1 MSRYARVFVVVAAL
15 LLPGIA
21 LAGTVNPYGATAW
34 TLYAFANGNV
44 LFNLMQSASALVKST
59 AYMQLVGFVTLIAMV
74 AVGIAATHGHN
85 GAKQALIM
93 FLAIIGLT
101 SVAMKDTSTV
111 DITDPVTG
119 YNNALSGVPV
129 LVAVPE
135 AVISTIGHDLTHLFE
150 TYYSLPNDLT
160 LSGGSGFNL
169 ANALVNASTQVQV
182 TDPLARATMAAYT
195 QNCIVPEL
203 ASGRLS
209 AYTLVTSDQLWGT
222 GGTLTPL
229 FSGLMTPVYTSTQP
243 QGVTLS
249 CGANGIPSPAPPDAV
264 DNTNGKQTS
273 ADDAYDYL
281 SAYFANQSGGFFAQS
296 AGAWSGT
303 SAFSWLSA
311 TTSSAQSYLFGSSMT
326 QTSGESI
333 EQAAAVN
340 ALRPAL
346 NAAAVASGASQITTA
361 TAVAQGEASQESNWA
376 TAATMFQD
384 MSGYLY
390 SALQAF
396 LIALFPLILVTA
408 FIPGAGRKVLGN
420 AAKIMI
426 WLALWQPTLSLV
438 NCIVDLYSQGQ
449 MGSALGATGGYSMMD
464 IGMVSQMTSHLTIAA
479 GFLAAAVPIITWGFV
494 SGGFAFT
501 EFLAHGMGGAM
512 AAQAG
517 AMAATGNISLGNQS
531 YDNTSMDQEMLAYQ
545 TSYGVGGAL
554 GKMAGNGATTQ
565 EQQGGVVENIAGHDV
580 ANNLKA
586 DASRTASKLDS
597 LAHSAVTSAMTTES
611 EAVGHAIKAT
621 EAWLNDSQSGLK
633 ASSAERAAVAQS
645 LEQLK
650 QHARDAGISTKSED
664 SASTGGSVTTNG
676 NTKAHA
682 SLGFSVAGS
691 GVGVNSSLSVDEKGQ
706 SDHRRS
712 GSHDVS
718 AGTKDT
724 ESGKTSTANSV
735 QETQQIARDIA
746 HLQKLTAG
754 SDQSDSKQWNKT
766 EQLAHQATTTAQQ
779 AEQYQEQASEA
790 HSLSA
795 NPGFQTKAEADA
807 AAATL
812 KQIERDLPSPD
823 PQGIDLSKRRVLGGV
838 SAQQQAVKAVTAS
851 VHDAATAAE
860 TKTRAAEK
868 KAQDAQTELHKHKN
882 FVKGVNKEIK
892 TDGKRIQKTQSD
904 LKGRAKKLSAEV
916 DSGRENDTD
925 TARRGY
931 HTSARDADHNISNAL
946 TAAVSGLEGTP
957 TPGGGKALRNE
968 QVLVAGAPVIAA
980 AVAAD
985 PPAAAAVAAAGGAA
999 AIVHHNDSLKGSE
1012 LSDSEKEAAPVMNA
1026 AMTKGTTI
1034 QQALGNSDISLKQLV
1049 DGMGPMAGQGAYGP
1063 RAQALYDAAKQNMAA
1078 YSADANVALVYN
1090 TGALGEINRALIKA
1104 DAAPGGG
1111 G

>member
-1 MSRYARVFVVVAAL
+1 MSRYHRVFVVAAAL

-21 LAGTVNPYGATAW
+21 LASTVNPYGASAW

-59 AYMQLVGFVTLIAMV
+59 AYMQLVGFVSLIAMV

-85 GAKQALIM
+85 GAKQVLIM

-119 YNNALSGVPV
+119 YNNAISGVPV
-129 LVAVPE
+129 LVSIPE

-182 TDPLARATMAAYT
+182 TDPLARATLAAYT

-209 AYTLVTSDQLWGT
+209 AYSLVTSVQLWGT
-222 GGTLTPL
+222 GGTLSPL
-229 FSGLMTPVYTSTQP
+229 FSGLLTPVYTSTQP
-243 QGVTLS
+243 EGITLP
-249 CGANGIPSPAPPDAV
+249 CGASGIPATGEPPAK
-264 DNTNGKQTS
+264 DNTNGIPTVE
-273 ADDAYDYL
+273 DDAYDYL
-281 SAYFANQSGGFFAQS
+281 SAYFTNQSGGFFAQS

-361 TAVAQGEASQESNWA
+361 TAVAQGEASQQSNWA

-426 WLALWQPTLSLV
+426 WLALWEPTLSLI

-449 MGSALGATGGYSMMD
+449 MGSALGATGGYSMAN

-479 GFLAAAVPIITWGFV
+479 GFLAAAVPLITWGFV

-512 AAQAG
+512 AAQSG
-517 AMAATGNISLGNQS
+517 AEAATGNISLDNQS
-531 YDNTSMDQEMLAYQ
+531 YDNRSIDQEMLAYQ
-545 TSYGVGGAL
+545 TSVGTGEAMV
-554 GKMAGNGATTQ
+554 KNAGNGTITN
-565 EQQGGVVENIAGHDV
+565 EYVGGKNENIAGHDV

-586 DASRTASKLDS
+586 DASRTASTLDS
-597 LAHSAVTSAMTTES
+597 LSHNATSSAMTTAS
-611 EAVGHAIKAT
+611 SAAT
-621 EAWLNDSQSGLK
+621 EAYNKLLSWGNSHASQLHANSSQAETYNSTLQHLK
-633 ASSAERAAVAQS
+633 ELSQQGA
-645 LEQLK
+645 
-650 QHARDAGISTKSED
+650 TKTDTAD
-664 SASTGGSVTTNG
+664 SASTGVDINTNGGANISGGKGASGSV
-676 NTKAHA
+676 
-682 SLGFSVAGS
+682 
-691 GVGVNSSLSVDEKGQ
+691 GVGLRGDSNHK
-706 SDHRRS
+706 RS
-712 GSHDVS
+712 GSRGTSTSTQYGNKEQVS
-718 AGTKDT
+718 AQQASNYTLAVQKAVTAAENLTTNDGRSDT
-724 ESGKTSTANSV
+724 RQWQDVKAQS
-735 QETQQIARDIA
+735 QQAV
-746 HLQKLTAG
+746 
-754 SDQSDSKQWNKT
+754 
-766 EQLAHQATTTAQQ
+766 TTAQQ
-779 AEQYQEQASEA
+779 AEQYQEQAGEA
-790 HSLSA
+790 RSLSV

-838 SAQQQAVKAVTAS
+838 RAEQQTVKTATQD
-851 VHDAATAAE
+851 VHNVATAAE
-860 TKTRAAEK
+860 TKTGAAK
-868 KAQDAQTELHKHKN
+868 TRVHDAQTELGRHSN
-882 FVKGVNKEIK
+882 F
-892 TDGKRIQKTQSD
+892 GKDVDAR
-904 LKGRAKKLSAEV
+904 LSA
-916 DSGRENDTD
+916 DQK
-925 TARRGY
+925 
-931 HTSARDADHNISNAL
+931 
-946 TAAVSGLEGTP
+946 AVSGLANYYGQEAARLGVKVDAGFKKKADAALDGYLKSVGAANFNANNAMEVAMDGLKGMP
-957 TPGGGKALRNE
+957 YGGGGEGLRNE
-968 QVLVAGAPVIAA
+968 QLLVASAGVLASWAKKHPVIAA
-980 AVAAD
+980 SVAAMVT
-985 PPAAAAVAAAGGAA
+985 PNPAMGAETA
-999 AIVHHNDSLKGSE
+999 KLDRVTNNMRDADDISQKIGKGES
-1012 LSDSEKEAAPVMNA
+1012 
-1026 AMTKGTTI
+1026 I
-1034 QQALGNSDISLKQLV
+1034 HQALGKSNISVSELI
-1049 DGMGPMAGQGAYGP
+1049 DGMGPMAGKGAYGP
-1063 RAQALYDAAKQNMAA
+1063 RVQALYDAAKQ
-1078 YSADANVALVYN
+1078 YQADHPEHAGAVLATNSVALHDIN
-1090 TGALGEINRALIKA
+1090 QALAKA
-1104 DAAPGGG
+1104 PAAPGGG